1 MTTGNGTGPVSGFEM
16 ILSFLKPIE
25 HLILDDSIS
34 EVMVNGPDEVFIEKG
49 GFLEQVKGV
58 SLGEKS
64 LMVAVKNIARR
75 LGDDISEAK
84 PILDSRLPDGSRV
97 AAVIPPCSL
106 RGVTLTIRK
115 FTARRFEMEDLIR
128 SGMLDR
134 SLANRFEDYILN
146 RKNLLI
152 SGGTGTGKTTLLNI
166 LGRFI
171 PEDERILLIEDTAEI
186 QMPQPDLVRFEARQA
201 QNGVPAVPIRDL
213 LKAALRHRPDRLIL
227 GEIRGGEAF
236 DLLQLLNTGHSGTLS
251 TIHANSARQGLARFT
266 SCVLQ
271 SGVELPYRAIKTNIA
286 DSLNVVVHI
295 ERRPGRRYI
304 AEVIEI
310 NGYYPDTDLYDFGA
324 VYLAKRDNP

>member
-1 MTTGNGTGPVSGFEM
+1 MTTGNGTAGVSGFEM
-16 ILSFLKPIE
+16 ILPFLKPIE

-34 EVMVNGPDEVFIEKG
+34 EVMVNGPDQVFIEKG

-134 SLANRFEDYILN
+134 SLANRLEDYILS

-171 PEDERILLIEDTAEI
+171 AEDERILLIEDTAEI
-186 QMPQPDLVRFEARQA
+186 QISQPDLVRFEARHA

-286 DSLNVVVHI
+286 DSLNVVIHI
-295 ERRPGRRYI
+295 ERRPGHRFI
-304 AEVIEI
+304 SEVIEI
-310 NGYYPDTDLYDFGA
+310 NGYDPDTDLYDFGA
-324 VYLAKRDNP
+324 VYLAKREQP